1 MSLLE
6 PSKRLEWI
14 EQTLREALAAESI
27 RVQDESHLHRGH
39 AGAAAGGGHFRV
51 RVVSETFR
59 NQTRVQRHRAVYSA
73 LSQHMGSAIHA
84 LALET
89 LTPDEV

>member
-1 MSLLE
+1 MPELE
-6 PSKRLEWI
+6 PSPREWI
-14 EQTLREALAAESI
+14 EQTLREALTPQSFQ
-27 RVQDESHLHRGH
+27 VQDESHLHRGH

-51 RVVSETFR
+51 RVIAESFR
-59 NQTRVQRHRAVYSA
+59 NQTRLQRHRSVYAA
-73 LSQHMGSAIHA
+73 LAPHMGGAIHA